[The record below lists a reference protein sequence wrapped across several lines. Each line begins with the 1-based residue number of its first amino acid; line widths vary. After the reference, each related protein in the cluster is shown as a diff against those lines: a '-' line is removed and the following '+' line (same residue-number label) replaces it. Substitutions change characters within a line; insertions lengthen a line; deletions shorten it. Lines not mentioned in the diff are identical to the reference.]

1 MNAADREVRL
11 LDAFTVLSDTQA
23 ADLGVIDLLQTLV
36 DTCDALLDI
45 AAAGLLLTDPRT
57 GELDVVVSTDE
68 SSRIVEAMQLSVV
81 AGPCVD
87 AFRESRTVSVPDIA
101 ALPDRYAAFRESAL
115 AEGFRSLY
123 AIPMRLRTATIG
135 AVNLFR
141 TEPGELNEA
150 DRRAAQ
156 TLTDVATVGILH
168 ERSMRASEVIQ
179 RQLQHALDSRVLIEQ
194 AKGVLAQTHDIS
206 MDEAF
211 DRLRSYARAQR
222 QGLADVAR
230 GLVERTLLF

>member
-1 MNAADREVRL
+1 MNAGDREARL
-11 LDAFTVLSDTQA
+11 LDAFMVLSDTLVA
-23 ADLGVIDLLQTLV
+23 ELDVIDLLQTLV

-45 AAAGLLLTDPRT
+45 AAAGLLLAEPRS
-57 GELDVVVSTDE
+57 GELDLVASTNE

-81 AGPCVD
+81 AGPCID

-101 ALPDRYAAFRESAL
+101 ALPDRFAAFRESAL
-115 AEGFRSLY
+115 SEGFHSVY
-123 AIPMRLRTATIG
+123 AIPMRLRTVTIG

-141 TEPGELNEA
+141 SEVGELNEA

-168 ERSMRASEVIQ
+168 ERSMRASEVVQ
-179 RQLQHALDSRVLIEQ
+179 RQLQHALDSRVVIEQ
-194 AKGVLAQTHDIS
+194 AKGVLAQTHDIT
-206 MDEAF
+206 MDAAF
-211 DRLRSYARAQR
+211 DRLRTYARAER
-222 QGLADVAR
+222 LSIAEVAR